1 MKIIKVET
9 VDLAQSTAVHWGTIG
24 WLWVHIYTDENLV
37 GLGETCPATAAE
49 KAVVLND
56 LAPLLLGR
64 DPRDIEALW
73 HDMFLAV
80 QYRGWAGA
88 EMRALSAVDVAL
100 WDLLGRSANL
110 PVYRLLGGKCWDSIP
125 VYNTCYDDVYDFNK
139 QPVELASELLAAG
152 IGAMKVWP
160 FDETGLRNR
169 GQSISVAEMDACL
182 TPIRKIREAVGDQ
195 MEIAVEFHG
204 YWNLPCA
211 LKIAEALE
219 PYRVMWLEEIL
230 PQDNLAAY
238 RTLSKKC
245 RQPLCISER
254 LMTRWSYRE
263 LMEDGSANII
273 MPDVGWC
280 GGLSEARKIANWA
293 ETYYLP
299 IAPHNCAGP
308 VTHFASW
315 HLAMASPNFLIL
327 ETVRRHYGERF
338 VPITGATGAP
348 HNGRLIAPPGPG
360 LGVELKPEFLR
371 GNRVKIESVSNTQ

>member
-1 MKIIKVET
+1 M
-9 VDLAQSTAVHWGTIG
+9 HWGTIG
-24 WLWVHIYTDENLV
+24 WLWVRIHTDENLI

-49 KAVVLND
+49 KAVVLKD
-56 LAPLLLGR
+56 LAPRILGR

-73 HDMFLAV
+73 HDMFLTV
-80 QYRGWAGA
+80 RYRGWAGA
-88 EMRALSAVDVAL
+88 EMRAMSAVDNAL
-100 WDLLGRSANL
+100 WDLLGRSVNL

-125 VYNTCYDDVYDFNK
+125 VYNTCYDDTYDFNTH
-139 QPVELASELLAAG
+139 PVELAKELLAAG
-152 IGAMKVWP
+152 IGAMKIWP
-160 FDETGLRNR
+160 FDGVGLRNR
-169 GQSISVAEMDACL
+169 GQSISISEMETAL
-182 TPIRKIREAVGDQ
+182 SPVRKIREALGDA
-195 MEIAVEFHG
+195 MEIAMEFHG

-211 LKIAEALE
+211 TKIAQALE

-238 RTLSKKC
+238 QTLSRNV

-263 LMEDGSANII
+263 LIEQSVASVI

-280 GGLSEARKIANWA
+280 GGISEARKIANWA

-315 HLAMASPNFLIL
+315 HLAMASPNLLIL
-327 ETVRRHYGERF
+327 ETVRGHYGERF
-338 VPITGATGAP
+338 VSIATEAGAP
-348 HNGRLIAPPGPG
+348 QNGRLGLPPGPG
-360 LGVELKPEFLR
+360 LGVDLKPEFLESAQV
-371 GNRVKIESVSNTQ
+371 RVESVSNMA